1 MGKPRGY
8 WDYEACY
15 QEALKYNSRKT
26 FKSGSSTAYDT
37 ARREGW
43 LGDYTWMPR
52 PEKKVNSYWNY
63 DTCYAVAKKCSTKKE
78 FLTLYPGAHSKAQKQ
93 GWLND
98 YSWFVDGR
106 VLEAKKRRKW
116 TKETCEA
123 EARKFKTLKEF
134 ERTSAGQVARDNG
147 WIDDYTWLERAH
159 KKGYWQ
165 VFENCYKEALKYK
178 TRTEFAKKSGACWN
192 SARKNGWLDKFVW
205 LRDERIDFIEG
216 KIDSVYVYEFV
227 EQHTA
232 YIGRTLMRIQKERD
246 KHHLFVL
253 DAVSSFA
260 RDNDV
265 PMPEMTILE
274 DNLTLAEGVEKEG
287 WWIEKY
293 RSDGWNVLNK
303 AKAGAIG
310 SLHRISYTYEKCYME
325 ALKYEYYNDFVKKSR
340 AYYRVSYRNGWVVDY
355 TWLKQVHFQTVKAWT
370 YELCVEESKKYNSR
384 NEFSKKSNGAY
395 NMARINGWLD
405 EFVWLKPQIHP
416 AGYWTYEH
424 CAEESK
430 KYRTL
435 IEWRKKNQTS
445 YNKARDN
452 GWIKEFSWFQKNNGQ
467 LDLFDSNNQ

>member
-1 MGKPRGY
+1 MESGGLMRKPKG
-8 WDYEACY
+8 
-15 QEALKYNSRKT
+15 
-26 FKSGSSTAYDT
+26 
-37 ARREGW
+37 
-43 LGDYTWMPR
+43 
-52 PEKKVNSYWNY
+52 YWNY
-63 DTCYAVAKKCSTKKE
+63 DTCFDEAKKCKSRKEFERNCNSGYQVARKKGWLKDYTWFDNLMGKWNYESCYAAAKTCTTKKE
-78 FLTLYPGAHSKAQKQ
+78 FLTLYPGGHSKAQKK
-93 GWLND
+93 GWLKD
-98 YSWFVDGR
+98 YTWFVDGR
-106 VLEAKKRRKW
+106 VLEAEKRTKW
-116 TKETCEA
+116 TKETCEI
-123 EARKFKTLKEF
+123 EAKKYKALKEF
-134 ERTSAGQVARDNG
+134 ARTSAGQIARRKG
-147 WIDDYTWLERAH
+147 WIDSYTWLERAH
-159 KKGYWQ
+159 KKGHWQ
-165 VFENCYKEALKYK
+165 VFENCYNEALKYK

-192 SARKNGWLDKFVW
+192 SSRKNGWLDKFVW

-232 YIGRTLMRIQKERD
+232 YIGRTLMRTQKERD

-260 RDNDV
+260 RDNDI

-310 SLHRISYTYEKCYME
+310 SLHHINYTYEKCYME
-325 ALKYEYYNDFVKKSR
+325 ALKYEYYNDFVKNSR
-340 AYYRVSYRNGWVVDY
+340 AYYRVAYRNGWVVDY

-370 YELCVEESKKYNSR
+370 YELCVEESKKYSSR
-384 NEFSKKSNGAY
+384 GEFGKKSNGAY

-416 AGYWTYEH
+416 PGYWTYEK

-430 KYRTL
+430 KYKTL
-435 IEWRKKNQTS
+435 AEWRMKNQTS
-445 YNKARDN
+445 YNRARDN
-452 GWIKEFSWFQKNNGQ
+452 GWIKDFTWIKNNGQ
-467 LDLFDSNNQ
+467 LSLFE